1 MGRVRTKRGNDELLG
16 SGHGGIKEW
25 GLKGVGE
32 NPRPARVLVLWTD
45 GCRRLPHAFHAAPG
59 GCLAVGSHGIS
70 AQRVVNK
77 GQS

>member
-1 MGRVRTKRGNDELLG
+1 MGRVRTKRGNDQLLG

-32 NPRPARVLVLWTD
+32 NRILPEFWCSGRMDAGD
-45 GCRRLPHAFHAAPG
+45 CRMLSMQPQVG
-59 GCLAVGSHGIS
+59 VGSHGIS